1 MKFYVLLAA
10 FCCVW
15 LSSCVSVKVGARSEP
30 SRLQFEGLGTAYAA
44 ISGIRPYDGT
54 IIRINVVSEENGD
67 GELAA
72 IEIWP
77 LCEMGIGLVGARL
90 HILPV
95 EIGAGILFYD
105 PAPEDYLEF
114 DDEED
119 GGDHA
124 IKTETQDAASN
135 SAMSSPSRPI
145 TRS

>member
-1 MKFYVLLAA
+1 MKNLVLAVA
-10 FCCVW
+10 CCA
-15 LSSCVSVKVGARSEP
+15 LLCSCVSVKVGARSEP

-54 IIRINVVSEENGD
+54 IIRLNVVSEENYD

-77 LCEMGIGLVGARL
+77 VCELGIGLIGARL
-90 HILPV
+90 HVLPV

-114 DDEED
+114 DDEAD
-119 GGDHA
+119 DGDHA
-124 IKTETQDAASN
+124 IKTGTQDAASN